1 MKFQVNK
8 TNSITE
14 FTLYLEK
21 QYKEPK
27 IGFVVETKDSLVE
40 TINEVYS
47 YISFNLDKETLDKLK
62 LYNLVFNVDS
72 DRFIKLENLQ
82 LKNIYKT
89 FDKDSQLF
97 YRLEGF
103 CTINY
108 INNYEILFY
117 ILKALDTMTLE
128 EKSVVASQALD
139 YIKKE
144 KLKSTQA

>member
-40 TINEVYS
+40 TVNEVYG

-89 FDKDSQLF
+89 FDEYSQLL

-108 INNYEILFY
+108 INNYESLFY
-117 ILKALDTMTLE
+117 ILEVLNSMSTKRLAEVYPLIL
-128 EKSVVASQALD
+128 
-139 YIKKE
+139 KE
-144 KLKSTQA
+144 LKSTQA

>member
-40 TINEVYS
+40 TVNEVYS

-89 FDKDSQLF
+89 FDEDSQLL

-108 INNYEILFY
+108 INNYESLFY
-117 ILKALDTMTLE
+117 ILEVLNDMSTERLAEVYPLIL
-128 EKSVVASQALD
+128 
-139 YIKKE
+139 KE
-144 KLKSTQA
+144 LKSNQA

>member
-40 TINEVYS
+40 TVNEVYG
-47 YISFNLDKETLDKLK
+47 YISFNLDKKTLDKLK

-89 FDKDSQLF
+89 FDEDSQLL

-108 INNYEILFY
+108 INNYESLFY
-117 ILKALDTMTLE
+117 ILEVLNDMSTERLAEVYPLIL
-128 EKSVVASQALD
+128 
-139 YIKKE
+139 KE
-144 KLKSTQA
+144 LKSNQA

>member
-40 TINEVYS
+40 TKDFVNS

-89 FDKDSQLF
+89 FDEDSQLL

-108 INNYEILFY
+108 INNYESLFY
-117 ILKALDTMTLE
+117 ILEVLNDMSTERLAEVYPLIL
-128 EKSVVASQALD
+128 
-139 YIKKE
+139 KE
-144 KLKSTQA
+144 LKSNQA

>member
-40 TINEVYS
+40 SVDFFNS
-47 YISFNLDKETLDKLK
+47 YISFNLDKKTLSKLK
-62 LYNLVFNVDS
+62 LNNLVFNVNP

-82 LKNIYKT
+82 LKDLCKT
-89 FDKDSQLF
+89 FDKDSQLL
-97 YRLEGF
+97 YRLEGY

-117 ILKALDTMTLE
+117 ILEVLNDMSTERLAEVYPLILKELKDN
-128 EKSVVASQALD
+128 QA
-139 YIKKE
+139 
-144 KLKSTQA
+144 

>member
-27 IGFVVETKDSLVE
+27 IGFVIETKDSLVE
-40 TINEVYS
+40 TKDLVNS

-108 INNYEILFY
+108 INNYESLFY
-117 ILKALDTMTLE
+117 ILEVLNSMSTKRLAEVYPLIL
-128 EKSVVASQALD
+128 
-139 YIKKE
+139 KE
-144 KLKSTQA
+144 LKSNQA

>member
-40 TINEVYS
+40 TVNEVYG

-62 LYNLVFNVDS
+62 LYNLVFNVNS

-89 FDKDSQLF
+89 FDEDSQLL

-108 INNYEILFY
+108 INNYESLFY
-117 ILKALDTMTLE
+117 ILEVLNDMSTERLAEVYPLIL
-128 EKSVVASQALD
+128 
-139 YIKKE
+139 KE
-144 KLKSTQA
+144 LKSNQA

>member
-1 MKFQVNK
+1 MKFQINK

-40 TINEVYS
+40 TVNEVYG

-89 FDKDSQLF
+89 FDEDSQLL

-108 INNYEILFY
+108 INNYESLFY
-117 ILKALDTMTLE
+117 ILEVLNSMSTKRLAEVYPLIL
-128 EKSVVASQALD
+128 
-139 YIKKE
+139 KE
-144 KLKSTQA
+144 LKSNQA

>member
-27 IGFVVETKDSLVE
+27 IGFVIETKDSLVE
-40 TINEVYS
+40 TKDFVNS

-89 FDKDSQLF
+89 FDEDSQLL

-108 INNYEILFY
+108 INNYESLFY
-117 ILKALDTMTLE
+117 ILEVLNSMSTKRLAEVYPLIL
-128 EKSVVASQALD
+128 
-139 YIKKE
+139 KE
-144 KLKSTQA
+144 LKSNQA

>member
-21 QYKEPK
+21 QYKEHK

-40 TINEVYS
+40 TVNEVYG

-89 FDKDSQLF
+89 FDEDSQLL

-108 INNYEILFY
+108 INNYESLFY
-117 ILKALDTMTLE
+117 ILEVLNSMSTKRLAEVYPLIL
-128 EKSVVASQALD
+128 
-139 YIKKE
+139 KE
-144 KLKSTQA
+144 LKSNQA

>member
-40 TINEVYS
+40 TVNEVYG

-89 FDKDSQLF
+89 FDEDSQLL

-108 INNYEILFY
+108 INNYESLFY
-117 ILKALDTMTLE
+117 ILEVLNSMSTKRLAEVYPLIL
-128 EKSVVASQALD
+128 
-139 YIKKE
+139 KE
-144 KLKSTQA
+144 LKSNQA

>member
-40 TINEVYS
+40 TVNEVYG
-47 YISFNLDKETLDKLK
+47 YISFNLDKETLYKLK
-62 LYNLVFNVDS
+62 LYNLVFNIDS

-89 FDKDSQLF
+89 FDEDSQLL

-108 INNYEILFY
+108 INNYESLFY
-117 ILKALDTMTLE
+117 ILEVLNSMSTKRLAEVYPLIL
-128 EKSVVASQALD
+128 
-139 YIKKE
+139 KE
-144 KLKSTQA
+144 LKSTQA

>member
-40 TINEVYS
+40 TVNEVYG

-108 INNYEILFY
+108 INNYESLFY
-117 ILKALDTMTLE
+117 ILEVLNSMSTKRLAEVYPLIL
-128 EKSVVASQALD
+128 
-139 YIKKE
+139 KE
-144 KLKSTQA
+144 LKSNQA

>member
-40 TINEVYS
+40 TVNEVYG
-47 YISFNLDKETLDKLK
+47 YISFNLDKETLYKLK

-89 FDKDSQLF
+89 FDEDSQLL

-108 INNYEILFY
+108 INNYESLFY
-117 ILKALDTMTLE
+117 ILEVLNSMSTKRLAEVYPLIL
-128 EKSVVASQALD
+128 
-139 YIKKE
+139 KE
-144 KLKSTQA
+144 LKSTQA

>member
-27 IGFVVETKDSLVE
+27 IGFVIETKDSLVE
-40 TINEVYS
+40 TKDFVNS

-62 LYNLVFNVDS
+62 LYNLVFNIDS

-89 FDKDSQLF
+89 FDEDSQLL

-108 INNYEILFY
+108 INNYESLFY
-117 ILKALDTMTLE
+117 ILEVLNSMSTKRLAEVYPLIL
-128 EKSVVASQALD
+128 
-139 YIKKE
+139 KE
-144 KLKSTQA
+144 LKSTQA

>member
-40 TINEVYS
+40 TVNEVYG

-89 FDKDSQLF
+89 FDEDSQLL

-108 INNYEILFY
+108 INNYESLFY
-117 ILKALDTMTLE
+117 ILEVLNSMSTERLAEVYPLIL
-128 EKSVVASQALD
+128 
-139 YIKKE
+139 KE
-144 KLKSTQA
+144 LKSNQA

>member
-40 TINEVYS
+40 TVNEVYS

-89 FDKDSQLF
+89 FDEDSQLL

-108 INNYEILFY
+108 INNYESLFY
-117 ILKALDTMTLE
+117 ILEVLNSMSTERLAEVYPLIL
-128 EKSVVASQALD
+128 
-139 YIKKE
+139 KE
-144 KLKSTQA
+144 LKSNQA

>member
-27 IGFVVETKDSLVE
+27 IGFVIETKDSLVE
-40 TINEVYS
+40 TKDFVNS

-89 FDKDSQLF
+89 FDEDSQLL

-108 INNYEILFY
+108 INNYESLFY
-117 ILKALDTMTLE
+117 ILEVLNSMSTKRLAEVYPLIL
-128 EKSVVASQALD
+128 
-139 YIKKE
+139 KE
-144 KLKSTQA
+144 LKSTQA

>member
-40 TINEVYS
+40 TVNEVYG

-89 FDKDSQLF
+89 FDEDSQLL

-108 INNYEILFY
+108 INNYESLFY
-117 ILKALDTMTLE
+117 ILEVLNDMSTERLAEVYPLIL
-128 EKSVVASQALD
+128 
-139 YIKKE
+139 KE
-144 KLKSTQA
+144 LKSNQA

>member
-40 TINEVYS
+40 TVNEVYS

-108 INNYEILFY
+108 INNYESLFY
-117 ILKALDTMTLE
+117 ILEVLNDMSTERLAEVYPLIL
-128 EKSVVASQALD
+128 
-139 YIKKE
+139 KE
-144 KLKSTQA
+144 LKSTQA

>member
-27 IGFVVETKDSLVE
+27 IGFVIETKDSLVE
-40 TINEVYS
+40 TVNEVYG

-89 FDKDSQLF
+89 FYEDSQLL

-108 INNYEILFY
+108 INNYESLFY
-117 ILKALDTMTLE
+117 ILEVLNSMSTKRLAEVYPLIL
-128 EKSVVASQALD
+128 
-139 YIKKE
+139 KE
-144 KLKSTQA
+144 LKSNQA

>member
-27 IGFVVETKDSLVE
+27 IGFVIETKDSLVE
-40 TINEVYS
+40 TKDFVNS

-89 FDKDSQLF
+89 FDEDSQLL

-108 INNYEILFY
+108 INNYESLFY
-117 ILKALDTMTLE
+117 ILKVLNDMSTERLAEVYPLIL
-128 EKSVVASQALD
+128 
-139 YIKKE
+139 KE
-144 KLKSTQA
+144 LKSNQA

>member
-27 IGFVVETKDSLVE
+27 TGFVVETKDSLVE
-40 TINEVYS
+40 TVNEVYG

-89 FDKDSQLF
+89 FDEDSQLL

-108 INNYEILFY
+108 INNYESLFY
-117 ILKALDTMTLE
+117 ILEVLNSMSTKRLAEVYPLIL
-128 EKSVVASQALD
+128 
-139 YIKKE
+139 KE
-144 KLKSTQA
+144 LKSNQA

>member
-27 IGFVVETKDSLVE
+27 IGFVIETKDSLVE
-40 TINEVYS
+40 TKDFVNS

-89 FDKDSQLF
+89 FDEDSQLL

-108 INNYEILFY
+108 INNYESLFY
-117 ILKALDTMTLE
+117 ILEVLNDMSTERLAEVYPLIL
-128 EKSVVASQALD
+128 
-139 YIKKE
+139 KE
-144 KLKSTQA
+144 LKSNQA

>member
-40 TINEVYS
+40 TVNEVYS

-89 FDKDSQLF
+89 FDEDSQLL

-108 INNYEILFY
+108 INNYESLFY
-117 ILKALDTMTLE
+117 ILEVLNSMSTKRLAEVYPLIL
-128 EKSVVASQALD
+128 
-139 YIKKE
+139 KE
-144 KLKSTQA
+144 LKSNQA

>member
-27 IGFVVETKDSLVE
+27 IGFVIETKDSLVE
-40 TINEVYS
+40 TKDFVNS

-89 FDKDSQLF
+89 FDEDSQLL

-108 INNYEILFY
+108 INNYESLFY
-117 ILKALDTMTLE
+117 ILEVLNSMSTKRLAEVYPLIL
-128 EKSVVASQALD
+128 K
-139 YIKKE
+139 
-144 KLKSTQA
+144 KLKSNQA

>member
-1 MKFQVNK
+1 MKFQINK

-27 IGFVVETKDSLVE
+27 IGFVIETKDSLVE
-40 TINEVYS
+40 TVNEVYG

-89 FDKDSQLF
+89 FDEDSQLL

-108 INNYEILFY
+108 INNYESLFY
-117 ILKALDTMTLE
+117 ILEVLNSMSTKRLAEVYPLIL
-128 EKSVVASQALD
+128 
-139 YIKKE
+139 KE
-144 KLKSTQA
+144 LKSNQA

>member
-40 TINEVYS
+40 TVNEVYG

-108 INNYEILFY
+108 INNYESLFY
-117 ILKALDTMTLE
+117 ILEVLNSMSTERLAEVYPLIL
-128 EKSVVASQALD
+128 
-139 YIKKE
+139 KE
-144 KLKSTQA
+144 LKSNQA

>member
-27 IGFVVETKDSLVE
+27 IGFVIETKDSLVE
-40 TINEVYS
+40 TVNEVYG

-89 FDKDSQLF
+89 FDEDSQLL

-108 INNYEILFY
+108 INNYESLFY
-117 ILKALDTMTLE
+117 ILEVLNSMSTKRLAEVYPLIL
-128 EKSVVASQALD
+128 
-139 YIKKE
+139 KE
-144 KLKSTQA
+144 LKSNQA

>member
-27 IGFVVETKDSLVE
+27 IGFVIETKDSLVE
-40 TINEVYS
+40 TVNEVYG

-89 FDKDSQLF
+89 FDEDSQLL

-108 INNYEILFY
+108 INNYESLFY
-117 ILKALDTMTLE
+117 ILEVLNDMSTERLAEVYPLIL
-128 EKSVVASQALD
+128 
-139 YIKKE
+139 KE
-144 KLKSTQA
+144 LKSNQA

>member
-40 TINEVYS
+40 TKDFVNS

-89 FDKDSQLF
+89 FDEDSQLL

-108 INNYEILFY
+108 INNYESLFY
-117 ILKALDTMTLE
+117 ILEVLNSMSTKRLAEVYPLIL
-128 EKSVVASQALD
+128 
-139 YIKKE
+139 KE
-144 KLKSTQA
+144 LKSNQA

>member
-40 TINEVYS
+40 TVNEVYG

-89 FDKDSQLF
+89 FDEDSQLL

-108 INNYEILFY
+108 INNYESLFY
-117 ILKALDTMTLE
+117 ILEVLNDMSTERLAEVYPLIL
-128 EKSVVASQALD
+128 
-139 YIKKE
+139 KE
-144 KLKSTQA
+144 LKSTQA